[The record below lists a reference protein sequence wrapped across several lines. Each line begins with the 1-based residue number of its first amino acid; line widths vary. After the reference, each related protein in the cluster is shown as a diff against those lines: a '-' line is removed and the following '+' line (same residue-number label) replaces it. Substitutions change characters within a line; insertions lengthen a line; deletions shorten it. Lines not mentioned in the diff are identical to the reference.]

1 MVMKYFML
9 VGNRPPY
16 SLAALA
22 AVTAFG
28 VGTTEITPTELD
40 AGLGMVLFVQM
51 FVASSG
57 FVVSARRGHYDPVL
71 LHGINR
77 MATLAAE
84 WGAAIAPGAICWAIV
99 AMTGLAAGNAAAL
112 SALAGSRLLAF
123 FIVSALAWSA
133 GSVMPRGS
141 GGVVWMGLL
150 VLLLLNHVDV
160 LLPGAQSSAIAVA
173 RTAGALLLCP
183 FILLG
188 SHPPVGLPALS
199 AAFAAAVAI
208 LLSAWRAGCGLDVF
222 LVERS

>member
-77 MATLAAE
+77 MASVCPCRRA
-84 WGAAIAPGAICWAIV
+84 CSR
-99 AMTGLAAGNAAAL
+99 AL
-112 SALAGSRLLAF
+112 PMMSHRTSPCLRSS
-123 FIVSALAWSA
+123 VSQNQ
-133 GSVMPRGS
+133 R
-141 GGVVWMGLL
+141 
-150 VLLLLNHVDV
+150 
-160 LLPGAQSSAIAVA
+160 Q
-173 RTAGALLLCP
+173 
-183 FILLG
+183 
-188 SHPPVGLPALS
+188 
-199 AAFAAAVAI
+199 
-208 LLSAWRAGCGLDVF
+208 
-222 LVERS
+222 